1 MKANTAVLPIVLVLS
16 FLILGT
22 SSPAAADAGVFTGNG
37 QNLRQISSKSIQL
50 VSIDVS
56 IIPGRGP
63 FLFDGTVPG
72 MDQVQYECTFV
83 LRNLTD
89 KPEEVQVG
97 FPVDSQFAQ
106 ESEKESSKESAR
118 DWVLNYGFIALDE
131 TTTYRVEFVS
141 RKPSKDAGEFGAVFV
156 WKMNFAPRESRTLK
170 VNYHIPMSMGLVSTE
185 RDEQAT
191 KSSRPTGVLAQE
203 LVVLAQMEMVGYIT
217 STGSSWSGNVET
229 ASFTVY
235 TKPFERYFERRG
247 ITEENT
253 ADLSTEEAERFKS
266 SFPVQHPWWFRQ
278 ITPAGW
284 NQVKGG
290 VQWQYKDFKPK
301 DPIEIHYYMTQLP
314 IRPEEV
320 GPFLEQALRGVA
332 KRDRAVE
339 LEKIRQLLLATYGEE
354 PQDSTVRAFAAEQ
367 LWYAPSKDFS
377 AEKLTPSQRA
387 IVRKVDERISE
398 LKAKN

>member
-22 SSPAAADAGVFTGNG
+22 PSPAAADAGVFTGNG

-72 MDQVQYECTFV
+72 MDQVRYECTFV

-106 ESEKESSKESAR
+106 ESEKESSKASAR

-131 TTTYRVEFVS
+131 TTTYEVEFVS
-141 RKPSKDAGEFGAVFV
+141 RKPSKDSGEFGAVFV
-156 WKMNFAPRESRTLK
+156 WKMHFAPRESRTLK

-203 LVVLAQMEMVGYIT
+203 LVVLAQMEMIGYIT
-217 STGSSWSGNVET
+217 STGSSWSGNVESAT
-229 ASFTVY
+229 FTVY

-247 ITEENT
+247 ITEENA

-301 DPIEIHYYMTQLP
+301 DPIEIRYYMTQLP

-320 GPFLEQALRGVA
+320 APFLEQALRGVGE
-332 KRDRAVE
+332 RDKAVE

-367 LWYAPSKDFS
+367 LWYATRKDFS
-377 AEKLTPSQRA
+377 AENLTPSQRA
-387 IVRKVDERISE
+387 VVRKVDERILE
-398 LKAKN
+398 LKAKK